1 MKISKKKWKT
11 LEKRIADLE
20 GQVQSQR
27 KKQVP
32 NVKMDEQGRLLVRYP
47 YERRFH
53 YINAV
58 DLQESFKSCDWK
70 RFELITQSGTE
81 TEELE
86 SVLSEKNLSRKELAI
101 ILFSIRVRPGFR
113 RSDFGI

>member
-1 MKISKKKWKT
+1 M

-20 GQVQSQR
+20 GQVQSQH

-32 NVKMDEQGRLLVRYP
+32 NVKMDEQGRILVRYP

-53 YINAV
+53 YMNTV
-58 DLQESFKSCDWK
+58 DLQESFKSCGWK